1 MAARRRQDGMSLGS
15 GDASVARVLGTRIAG
30 ASAREHVIDPEMVEI
45 RPEPSAS
52 ERAAILIALEQ
63 MLGTTP
69 RDEAPQSSA
78 WALAGRRESVL
89 GSGVGSRIGWG
100 RGGDR
105 LGGW

>member
-1 MAARRRQDGMSLGS
+1 
-15 GDASVARVLGTRIAG
+15 V
-30 ASAREHVIDPEMVEI
+30 
-45 RPEPSAS
+45 
-52 ERAAILIALEQ
+52 ILIALEQ

>member
-1 MAARRRQDGMSLGS
+1 MSLGS
-15 GDASVARVLGTRIAG
+15 GDARGARVLGTLIAG

-100 RGGDR
+100 RGNDR
-105 LGGW
+105 LAGW